1 MKSINRKVSK
11 VYQSSQSYSLANSVS
26 SIYVVSI
33 LHFDFCILLFAICIL
48 TFLFTSN
55 IKSCNIISRV
65 YLNNC
70 ILQVKFYGCKSCFR
84 VNKFFFS

>member
-33 LHFDFCILLFAICIL
+33 LHFDF
-48 TFLFTSN
+48 
-55 IKSCNIISRV
+55 
-65 YLNNC
+65 
-70 ILQVKFYGCKSCFR
+70 
-84 VNKFFFS
+84 